1 MENLGKT
8 LGKYV
13 ISIGLFVMGLVF
25 LVKYFSGDA
34 LEKQPIM
41 LLISSL
47 ILLAVAVLMTP
58 TVLEKLSGSI
68 SRILGY
74 GAAVLALFL
83 GYQVYSS
90 VDSELVYQEKKK
102 QYDEVVIQ
110 KLKDIR
116 SIEEAYEDVYGVFTT
131 NFDTLLNF
139 VHKPV
144 VAIPFKAGTFHDS
157 LPEDRS
163 LELGYVITRAEVD
176 SVAALLGASSDDL
189 LSKIELDMS
198 VWKIRDTIYTTFF
211 DENFTPEK
219 RKAKKMDLV
228 NLDSLTYSPLSGVR
242 FDAKMSSIEVGG
254 VNKATL
260 EVKDPTPFGQ
270 EGARKD
276 TLKFGSLTEPH
287 LDGNWK

>member
-13 ISIGLFVMGLVF
+13 ISIGLFIMGLVF
-25 LVKYFSGDA
+25 LIKYFSGDE
-34 LEKQPIM
+34 LEKQPVM

-47 ILLAVAVLMTP
+47 ILIAVAVLMTP

-68 SRILGY
+68 SKILGY

-83 GYQVYSS
+83 GYQVYDS
-90 VDSELVYQEKKK
+90 VDSELVYQEKKARYE
-102 QYDEVVIQ
+102 QVVIQ

-131 NFDTLLNF
+131 NFDTLIDF
-139 VHKPV
+139 VYKPV

-157 LPEDRS
+157 LPEERS
-163 LELGYVITRAEVD
+163 FEMGYVITRAEVD
-176 SVAALLGASSDDL
+176 SVAAMVGTTSDDFL
-189 LSKIELDMS
+189 AKIEADLS
-198 VWKIRDTIYTTFF
+198 VWKIRDTIYTSFF

-219 RKAKKMDLV
+219 RKEKKMDPI
-228 NLDSLTYSPLSGVR
+228 NLDSLTYSPISGVR

>member
-25 LVKYFSGDA
+25 LVKYFSGDE
-34 LEKQPIM
+34 LEKQPMM

-47 ILLAVAVLMTP
+47 ILIAVSILMTP
-58 TVLEKLSGSI
+58 TVLEKIGGSFSKMI
-68 SRILGY
+68 GY
-74 GAAVLALFL
+74 VAVALALFL
-83 GYQVYSS
+83 GYQVYES
-90 VDSELVYQEKKK
+90 VDSELVYQETKF
-102 QYDEVVIQ
+102 QYDQEVMQ

-116 SIEEAYEDVYGVFTT
+116 SIEEAYEDVYGVYTT
-131 NFDTLLNF
+131 NFDSLIAF
-139 VHKPV
+139 VYKPF
-144 VAIPFKAGTFHDS
+144 VAIPFKAGTFHDT
-157 LPEDRS
+157 LPEARS

-176 SVAALLGASSDDL
+176 SVASILGTSADEFL
-189 LSKIELDMS
+189 AKIESDRS
-198 VWKIRDTIYTTFF
+198 VWKIRDTIYTSFF
-211 DENFTPEK
+211 DENFTDEK
-219 RKAKKMDLV
+219 RIAKKLEPI

-242 FDAKMSSIEVGG
+242 FAAKMSSIEVGG
-254 VNKATL
+254 VNKPTL

>member
-13 ISIGLFVMGLVF
+13 ISIGLFIMGLVF
-25 LVKYFSGDA
+25 LIKYFSGDE
-34 LEKQPIM
+34 LEKQPVM

-47 ILLAVAVLMTP
+47 ILIAVAVLMTP

-68 SRILGY
+68 SKILGY

-83 GYQVYSS
+83 GYQVYDS
-90 VDSELVYQEKKK
+90 VDSELVYQEKKARYE
-102 QYDEVVIQ
+102 QVVIQ

-131 NFDTLLNF
+131 NFDTLIDF
-139 VHKPV
+139 VYKPV

-157 LPEDRS
+157 LPEERS
-163 LELGYVITRAEVD
+163 FEMGYVITRAEVD
-176 SVAALLGASSDDL
+176 SVAAMVGTSSDDFL
-189 LSKIELDMS
+189 AKIEADLS
-198 VWKIRDTIYTTFF
+198 VWKIRDTIYTSFF

-219 RKAKKMDLV
+219 RKEKKMDPI
-228 NLDSLTYSPLSGVR
+228 NLDSLTYSPISGVR